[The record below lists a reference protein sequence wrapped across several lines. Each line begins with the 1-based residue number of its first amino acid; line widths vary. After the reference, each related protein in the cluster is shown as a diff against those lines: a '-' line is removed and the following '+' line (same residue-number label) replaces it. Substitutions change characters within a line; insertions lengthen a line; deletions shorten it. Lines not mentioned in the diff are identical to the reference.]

1 MEETRTEVFFREVR
15 DTLTSNILPFWL
27 QLKDP
32 RGGFYGEMQADGT
45 VLYDAPRGAIL
56 NARLIWTFAAAYSF
70 LKDTQYLVAAV
81 HARDWFLDH
90 FCDHKYGGV
99 YWSVTPEGER
109 LDAKKQLYA
118 QGFAIYG
125 LSEL

>member
-56 NARLIWTFAAAYSF
+56 NARLIWTFAAA
-70 LKDTQYLVAAV
+70 
-81 HARDWFLDH
+81 
-90 FCDHKYGGV
+90 
-99 YWSVTPEGER
+99 
-109 LDAKKQLYA
+109 
-118 QGFAIYG
+118 
-125 LSEL
+125 